1 MRLGLALNFALIF
14 VCALT
19 VGLQLRW
26 AVTRL
31 SVCFSEWGCRRH
43 PRQRGHHRRRL
54 RPLPSK
60 MRLLSGGRVQ
70 DSYVYEVRF
79 LVRELGGRS
88 GAIIKWI
95 TVHNPNLRAG
105 ESTST
110 QHQSESCWR
119 TELRV
124 PPGGTLDTFYTDAGS
139 AWLSYCW
146 VGIDALPGASSFPIE
161 VFFKDDYGYEGSVKA
176 TALAHDG
183 R

>member
-19 VGLQLRW
+19 VGCNSAGQSP
-26 AVTRL
+26 VSP
-31 SVCFSEWGCRRH
+31 SVSANGV
-43 PRQRGHHRRRL
+43 PAPPAPAGSS
-54 RPLPSK
+54 PSTVA
-60 MRLLSGGRVQ
+60 SIAIEDAFAIGGQGQ

-124 PPGGTLDTFYTDAGS
+124 PSGGTLDTFYTDAGS

-176 TALAHDG
+176 TALAHGG